1 MITIMR
7 MIKSGRVLKNSYT
20 IQSRKFILSK
30 YIMNYRERT
39 VELERPSRQIQ
50 QNPDDK

>member
-1 MITIMR
+1 MR
-7 MIKSGRVLKNSYT
+7 MIKSGRVFKNLPA
-20 IQSRKFILSK
+20 IQSREIYSIK

-50 QNPDDK
+50 QESDDK